1 MNFHNKNNIKSLTI
15 EEKRDKNL
23 FRKKHNKFPK
33 SQTSSNIH
41 SHELFHKKFPLKNI
55 MNNNSSKSSSQYN
68 ELYDEEINYNIDSTK
83 PVHDTTY
90 YTNLKKDNKKDETN
104 LLSNEEI
111 MEKNFN
117 QKEYWLEEKNSYIK
131 QLEKKSKNKIILLIT
146 Y

>member
-15 EEKRDKNL
+15 DEKRDKNL

-90 YTNLKKDNKKDETN
+90 YTKNIGLRKKIHILN
-104 LLSNEEI
+104 
-111 MEKNFN
+111 
-117 QKEYWLEEKNSYIK
+117 NSK
-131 QLEKKSKNKIILLIT
+131 KKSKNKIILLIT